1 MGCAR
6 GPSGSLPINSQPR
19 FAIHTGSA
27 MTHAICRPP
36 TSRAITAR
44 PPGNRARL
52 AIATLALLLPLA
64 ASEARAVI
72 GFVKNIGTNS
82 SATTGTTIAVTVPAA
97 GVATGDSVILT
108 LAMADASGGVT
119 ATDSKGNTYSLAAD
133 ITNAS
138 NVRTV
143 ILAAHNVTAL
153 VSGDTITV
161 THPSASVRALSA
173 NEFSGLSPTSALDQT
188 HTATGSSTAPSSG
201 ATAATTEAAELLLGA
216 MGAAG
221 PISDTFTAGTNYTA
235 LTRAGTGIGFRGAQS
250 ASSGS
255 SSSATSLAISRPA
268 GTVANDVMVASITS
282 RTGSGTPTI
291 AAPSGWTSIV
301 STNNTSTVTTATFWK
316 VAGTAAADPG
326 PYAFTVSSSS
336 VAGGISAYFNV
347 DTTNPINA
355 SNGAVSSSAPSITTT
370 VANTMLVACFG
381 RSGSSAIGAPSGMT
395 ERFNAVTSGSNN
407 AASESADVPQATAG
421 ATGSKASTGNT
432 ATIGQAVAL
441 TPATSSA
448 VTIDPEYRIVSATL
462 TYSADGTLNP
472 SRNWAASIA
481 TFRAACGDG
490 HVDAGEQCDLV
501 AQNGQ
506 SGSCCTATCTFAT
519 AATVCRASTG
529 ACDPAETC
537 TGSSDTCPPDA
548 LSPAGAVCRA
558 AAAGGCDVAETCD
571 GSSVSCPTDA
581 FLPSSTVCRA
591 SAGVCDVAEN
601 CTGTSATCPTNLFLP
616 SSTVCRPSAGVCDGA
631 ENCTGTSATCP
642 ADTFLSSS
650 TVCRAAV
657 DVCDAAEKCTGT
669 SATCPAD
676 GFLSS
681 STVCRASAGP
691 CDVAEKCTGSSVS
704 CPADGIQPAGFVCR
718 AAAAGGCDVAETCD
732 GSSVSCPTDAF
743 LPSSTVCRAS
753 AGVCDVAENCTGTS
767 VTCPTDAKTS

>member
-27 MTHAICRPP
+27 MTNAICRPP

-44 PPGNRARL
+44 PPRNRARR

-72 GFVKNIGTNS
+72 AFVKNIGTNA

-133 ITNAS
+133 VTNVS

-143 ILAAHNVTAL
+143 ILAAHSVTAL

-161 THPSASVRALSA
+161 THPSASLRALSA
-173 NEFSGLSPTSALDQT
+173 NEFSGLSPTSALDQM

-201 ATAATTEAAELLLGA
+201 ATAAATSEAAELLLGA
-216 MGAAG
+216 MGVAG
-221 PISDTFTAGTNYTA
+221 PTSDTFTPGASYTA
-235 LTRAGTGIGFRGAQS
+235 LTRAGITGIGFRGAQS

-268 GTVANDVMVASITS
+268 ATIANGVMVASITS

-291 AAPSGWTSIV
+291 TPPSGGGWTLIV
-301 STNNTSTVTTATFWK
+301 NTNASTLTTATFWK

-370 VANTMLVACFG
+370 VANTMLIACFG

-395 ERFNAVTSGSNN
+395 ERFHAETSGSNN
-407 AASESADVPQATAG
+407 AGSESADVPQATAG
-421 ATGSKASTGNT
+421 ATGSKASTN
-432 ATIGQAVAL
+432 ATIGQLIAL
-441 TPATSSA
+441 APSTSSA
-448 VTIDPEYRIVSATL
+448 VTIDPEYRIVSL
-462 TYSADGTLNP
+462 TGTYFADGTLNP
-472 SRNWAASIA
+472 SRSWAASIA

-490 HVDAGEQCDLV
+490 HVDAGEQCDLG

-506 SGSCCTATCTFAT
+506 SGSCCTATCTFVT
-519 AATVCRASTG
+519 AATVCRA
-529 ACDPAETC
+529 ALNECDLAESC
-537 TGSSDTCPPDA
+537 TGSST
-548 LSPAGAVCRA
+548 
-558 AAAGGCDVAETCD
+558 
-571 GSSVSCPTDA
+571 
-581 FLPSSTVCRA
+581 
-591 SAGVCDVAEN
+591 
-601 CTGTSATCPTNLFLP
+601 
-616 SSTVCRPSAGVCDGA
+616 
-631 ENCTGTSATCP
+631 TCP
-642 ADTFLSSS
+642 ADAVKTAG
-650 TVCRAAV
+650 TACTDDGNVCTS
-657 DVCDAAEKCTGT
+657 DVCNGTIGAPACTH
-669 SATCPAD
+669 PA
-676 GFLSS
+676 
-681 STVCRASAGP
+681 
-691 CDVAEKCTGSSVS
+691 
-704 CPADGIQPAGFVCR
+704 
-718 AAAAGGCDVAETCD
+718 
-732 GSSVSCPTDAF
+732 
-743 LPSSTVCRAS
+743 
-753 AGVCDVAENCTGTS
+753 
-767 VTCPTDAKTS
+767 

>member
-36 TSRAITAR
+36 TSRAIAAR
-44 PPGNRARL
+44 PPRNWARRA
-52 AIATLALLLPLA
+52 IVTLALLLPLA
-64 ASEARAVI
+64 ASEARAGI

-143 ILAAHNVTAL
+143 ILAAHHVTAL
-153 VSGDTITV
+153 VSGNTITV

-216 MGAAG
+216 MGVG
-221 PISDTFTAGTNYTA
+221 GTISDTFTPGASYTA
-235 LTRAGTGIGFRGAQS
+235 LTRAGITGIGFRGAQR

-268 GTVANDVMVASITS
+268 ATVANDVMVASITS

-291 AAPSGWTSIV
+291 TPPLNWTLIVNTPDSGTNLAV
-301 STNNTSTVTTATFWK
+301 STYWK
-316 VAGTAAADPG
+316 LAGTAAADPG
-326 PYAFTVSSSS
+326 PYSFTVPSSR

-381 RSGSSAIGAPSGMT
+381 RASGSAIGAPTGMS
-395 ERFNAVTSGSNN
+395 ERFHAETSSSTNT
-407 AASESADVPQATAG
+407 ASESADATQATAG

-432 ATIGQAVAL
+432 ATIGQLIAL
-441 TPATSSA
+441 APSTSSA
-448 VTIDPEYRIVSATL
+448 
-462 TYSADGTLNP
+462 
-472 SRNWAASIA
+472 
-481 TFRAACGDG
+481 
-490 HVDAGEQCDLV
+490 
-501 AQNGQ
+501 
-506 SGSCCTATCTFAT
+506 
-519 AATVCRASTG
+519 
-529 ACDPAETC
+529 
-537 TGSSDTCPPDA
+537 
-548 LSPAGAVCRA
+548 
-558 AAAGGCDVAETCD
+558 
-571 GSSVSCPTDA
+571 
-581 FLPSSTVCRA
+581 
-591 SAGVCDVAEN
+591 
-601 CTGTSATCPTNLFLP
+601 
-616 SSTVCRPSAGVCDGA
+616 
-631 ENCTGTSATCP
+631 
-642 ADTFLSSS
+642 
-650 TVCRAAV
+650 
-657 DVCDAAEKCTGT
+657 
-669 SATCPAD
+669 
-676 GFLSS
+676 
-681 STVCRASAGP
+681 
-691 CDVAEKCTGSSVS
+691 
-704 CPADGIQPAGFVCR
+704 
-718 AAAAGGCDVAETCD
+718 
-732 GSSVSCPTDAF
+732 
-743 LPSSTVCRAS
+743 
-753 AGVCDVAENCTGTS
+753 
-767 VTCPTDAKTS
+767 

>member
-27 MTHAICRPP
+27 MTNAICRPP

-52 AIATLALLLPLA
+52 AIATVALLLPLA

-72 GFVKNIGTNS
+72 AFVKNIGTNS
-82 SATTGTTIAVTVPAA
+82 SATTDTTIAVTVPAA
-97 GVATGDSVILT
+97 GVATGHSVILT

-143 ILAAHNVTAL
+143 ILAAHNLTAL

-201 ATAATTEAAELLLGA
+201 ATAAATTEAAELLLGA
-216 MGAAG
+216 MGVG
-221 PISDTFTAGTNYTA
+221 GTISDTFTLGASYTA
-235 LTRAGTGIGFRGAQS
+235 LTRAGITGIGFRAAAS

-268 GTVANDVMVASITS
+268 ATVANDVMVASITS
-282 RTGSGTPTI
+282 RTGSSPPPTI
-291 AAPSGWTSIV
+291 TAPAGWTSIV
-301 STNNTSTVTTATFWK
+301 STNTGSTGTVTTATFWK

-355 SNGAVSSSAPSITTT
+355 SGGQATSSAPSITTT

-381 RSGSSAIGAPSGMT
+381 RSGSSLIGAPSGMT
-395 ERFNAVTSGSNN
+395 ERFTAVTSGSNN

-432 ATIGQAVAL
+432 ATIGQLIAL
-441 TPATSSA
+441 APSTSSA
-448 VTIDPEYRIVSATL
+448 VTIDPEYRIVSLTG

-472 SRNWAASIA
+472 SRSWAASIA

-490 HVDAGEQCDLV
+490 HVDAGEQCDLG

-506 SGSCCTATCTFAT
+506 SGSCCTSSCTFVT
-519 AATVCRASTG
+519 AGSTCRASTG
-529 ACDPAETC
+529 GCDPAETC
-537 TGSSDTCPPDA
+537 TGSSTTCPADA
-548 LSPAGAVCRA
+548 VKTAGTACTDDGIVCTSDVCNGTVGAPACTHPAGNAGTVCRA
-558 AAAGGCDVAETCD
+558 SAGVCDVAEMCD
-571 GSSVSCPTDA
+571 GSSTSCPANLFQPSTTECRASAGVCDVAENCTGTSAACPTNA

-591 SAGVCDVAEN
+591 SAGVCDVAES
-601 CTGTSATCPTNLFLP
+601 CTGTSA
-616 SSTVCRPSAGVCDGA
+616 S
-631 ENCTGTSATCP
+631 
-642 ADTFLSSS
+642 
-650 TVCRAAV
+650 
-657 DVCDAAEKCTGT
+657 
-669 SATCPAD
+669 
-676 GFLSS
+676 
-681 STVCRASAGP
+681 
-691 CDVAEKCTGSSVS
+691 
-704 CPADGIQPAGFVCR
+704 
-718 AAAAGGCDVAETCD
+718 
-732 GSSVSCPTDAF
+732 
-743 LPSSTVCRAS
+743 
-753 AGVCDVAENCTGTS
+753 
-767 VTCPTDAKTS
+767 

>member
-1 MGCAR
+1 
-6 GPSGSLPINSQPR
+6 
-19 FAIHTGSA
+19 
-27 MTHAICRPP
+27 
-36 TSRAITAR
+36 
-44 PPGNRARL
+44 
-52 AIATLALLLPLA
+52 
-64 ASEARAVI
+64 
-72 GFVKNIGTNS
+72 
-82 SATTGTTIAVTVPAA
+82 
-97 GVATGDSVILT
+97 SVILT

-153 VSGDTITV
+153 VSGDTITL

-173 NEFSGLSPTSALDQT
+173 NGFSGLSPTSALDQT
-188 HTATGSSTAPSSG
+188 HTATGSSTTPSSG

-216 MGAAG
+216 MGVAG

-235 LTRAGTGIGFRGAQS
+235 LTRAGTGIGFRGAQN

-268 GTVANDVMVASITS
+268 ATVANDVMVASITS

-301 STNNTSTVTTATFWK
+301 STNNGSTLTTATFWK
-316 VAGTAAADPG
+316 LAGTAAADPG

-336 VAGGISAYFNV
+336 VVGGISAYFNV

-355 SNGAVSSSAPSITTT
+355 SGGQATSSAPSITTT

-395 ERFNAVTSGSNN
+395 ERFHAETSGSNS
-407 AASESADVPQATAG
+407 AGSESADVPQATAG

-472 SRNWAASIA
+472 SRSWAASIA

-490 HVDAGEQCDLV
+490 HVDAGEQCDLG

-548 LSPAGAVCRA
+548 LSPAG
-558 AAAGGCDVAETCD
+558 
-571 GSSVSCPTDA
+571 
-581 FLPSSTVCRA
+581 TVCQTA
-591 SAGVCDVAEN
+591 TNECDL
-601 CTGTSATCPTNLFLP
+601 T
-616 SSTVCRPSAGVCDGA
+616 
-631 ENCTGTSATCP
+631 
-642 ADTFLSSS
+642 DT
-650 TVCRAAV
+650 
-657 DVCDAAEKCTGT
+657 
-669 SATCPAD
+669 
-676 GFLSS
+676 
-681 STVCRASAGP
+681 
-691 CDVAEKCTGSSVS
+691 
-704 CPADGIQPAGFVCR
+704 
-718 AAAAGGCDVAETCD
+718 
-732 GSSVSCPTDAF
+732 
-743 LPSSTVCRAS
+743 
-753 AGVCDVAENCTGTS
+753 
-767 VTCPTDAKTS
+767 